1 MFAFVNRLAAEAV
14 RVQRA
19 KLGGG
24 GGGGGGGP
32 KKSGK
37 RPISKKANGFVAVR

>member
-1 MFAFVNRLAAEAV
+1 MNRLAAEAV

-24 GGGGGGGP
+24 GGGGGP

-37 RPISKKANGFVAVR
+37 RPIGKKANGFVAVR